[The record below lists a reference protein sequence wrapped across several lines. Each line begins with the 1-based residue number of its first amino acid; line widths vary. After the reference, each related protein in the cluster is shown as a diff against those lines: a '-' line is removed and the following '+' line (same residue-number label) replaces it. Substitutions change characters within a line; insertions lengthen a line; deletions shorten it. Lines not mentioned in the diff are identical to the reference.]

1 MLLEIALALAAS
13 LFTAASSVS
22 QRVAAAPAPGELTF
36 SYRLVLFVL
45 HRPIWF
51 LGVLCMIGG
60 FLFQL
65 AALRVGSLSLV
76 QPVIATELLFVFAF
90 LAIRNRDRVLLRDW
104 IAALGMAIGLAA
116 FLFLAAPTGGS
127 NHASGRT
134 WILAGISCFVAS
146 GVIAALA
153 NAHTRKGM
161 EPSPARK
168 AALLA
173 VSSGVAWGFVAAVI
187 KELSTHVNGGWV
199 DVFSNWSPYVLIV
212 AGAAAM
218 FLTTNAFQAGPL
230 AASQPGL
237 TIMDPLVAILLGVTV
252 FGEQI
257 RHTPVEIVGEVFAF
271 VLIVGSVVL
280 LSQSSLIA
288 EGGEAS
294 APPGTKLPKDAIDV
308 SRGDVRRT
316 PPVKRSRVVSALTR
330 AVSAFKGNYLDTG
343 STPS

>member
-1 MLLEIALALAAS
+1 MIVEIALALAAS

-36 SYRLVLFVL
+36 SYRLVLYVL

-51 LGVLCMIGG
+51 IGVLCMIGG
-60 FLFQL
+60 FVFQL

-90 LAIRNRDRVLLRDW
+90 LAIRNRERVVLRDW
-104 IAALGMAIGLAA
+104 IAAIGMAIGLAA

-127 NHASGRT
+127 NHASART
-134 WILAGISCFVAS
+134 WILAGIACFGAS

-153 NAHTRKGM
+153 SAHTRKGKT
-161 EPSPARK
+161 PSPARK

-173 VSSGVAWGFVAAVI
+173 ISAGIAWGFVAAVI
-187 KELSTHVNGGWV
+187 KELSTHINGGWAA
-199 DVFSNWSPYVLIV
+199 VFSNWSPYVLIL

-218 FLTTNAFQAGPL
+218 FLVTNAFQAGPL

-252 FGEQI
+252 FGEHI
-257 RHTPVEIVGEVFAF
+257 RHSPVEIAGELLAF
-271 VLIVGSVVL
+271 LVLVGSVIL
-280 LSQSSLIA
+280 LSQSSLITDERA
-288 EGGEAS
+288 GSDPPDEIAS
-294 APPGTKLPKDAIDV
+294 ERAQRAGPDARLRH
-308 SRGDVRRT
+308 SRILSSLGASELKVGPT
-316 PPVKRSRVVSALTR
+316 AK
-330 AVSAFKGNYLDTG
+330 
-343 STPS
+343 